1 MGNIKSL
8 LFVLAIGYGLYVF
21 GAKGNFTLIPPSEKA
36 VMQAVAAD
44 KMQRFRDYD
53 VMLHKKCTR
62 VGGGMVQGGIY
73 GCDIEAVHKQNAAQ
87 LRAERIILIKQN
99 NRWVLR

>member
-8 LFVLAIGYGLYVF
+8 LVVLAVGYGLYVF

-53 VMLHKKCTR
+53 VTLQKKCTR
-62 VGGGMVQGGIY
+62 VGGGMVQDGVY
-73 GCDIEAVHKQNAAQ
+73 SCDIEVVNKHNAAQ
-87 LRAERIILIKQN
+87 LRVEHIILVKQKL
-99 NRWVLR
+99 RWGLR

>member
-8 LFVLAIGYGLYVF
+8 LVVLAIGYGLYVF

-53 VMLHKKCTR
+53 VTLQKKMHARGRRHGAGRR
-62 VGGGMVQGGIY
+62 V
-73 GCDIEAVHKQNAAQ
+73 
-87 LRAERIILIKQN
+87 
-99 NRWVLR
+99 

>member
-8 LFVLAIGYGLYVF
+8 LVVLAIGYGLYIF

-53 VMLHKKCTR
+53 VTLQKKCTR
-62 VGGGMVQGGIY
+62 VGGGMVQDGVY
-73 GCDIEAVHKQNAAQ
+73 SCDIEVVHKQNAAQ
-87 LRAERIILIKQN
+87 LRTEHIILVKQK